1 VGLLLK
7 NGVPSTISPDGG
19 LMVRE
24 RDVKKLRNALDGRV
38 NYDASE
44 TLGIYGKILGL
55 KNKTALA
62 ISLSIVILLCI
73 LSQNVIWDVRIDGN
87 ESISDSEI
95 ILELENCGLSVGD
108 FWHSVDRSLVETKV
122 LADYPK
128 LAWININR
136 RGSVAYVD
144 VIEKEVEEVLPEE
157 LKCSNI
163 VASEDCIIEE
173 ITVKCGVAVVK
184 VGDVVKKGDLLISG
198 VLPRELGGGFC
209 TAQGEVKGRVA
220 DSVEVEVKRSEE
232 KKMVKKKRLAKVT
245 LNFFNFSINIFKI
258 YGNLDNECDIIEEK
272 ETFSLLGNKKLP
284 FSITKEYLSEY
295 EIYEKVYSDDEITA
309 LAGKRLTSRL
319 FSRLVNADLVKI
331 KTFGEFT
338 ESGYRTYSD
347 FIFCADV
354 GRSLEYQIE

>member
-1 VGLLLK
+1 
-7 NGVPSTISPDGG
+7 
-19 LMVRE
+19 
-24 RDVKKLRNALDGRV
+24 
-38 NYDASE
+38 
-44 TLGIYGKILGL
+44 
-55 KNKTALA
+55 
-62 ISLSIVILLCI
+62 
-73 LSQNVIWDVRIDGN
+73 
-87 ESISDSEI
+87 
-95 ILELENCGLSVGD
+95 
-108 FWHSVDRSLVETKV
+108 
-122 LADYPK
+122 
-128 LAWININR
+128 
-136 RGSVAYVD
+136 
-144 VIEKEVEEVLPEE
+144 
-157 LKCSNI
+157 
-163 VASEDCIIEE
+163 
-173 ITVKCGVAVVK
+173 
-184 VGDVVKKGDLLISG
+184 

-258 YGNLDNECDIIEEK
+258 YGNLDSECDIIEEK